1 MSVLE
6 SRDYQAARERI
17 TGNPIISMMAAGVV
31 TVPLAELAHQDGTP
45 RSRLQP
51 YPPAAHRH
59 LGLIAEAVL
68 AERTAMREAVASTMA
83 PPGTDPESAEVT
95 RIIERLR
102 AAESAVASARQ
113 TGAIARPGPRP
124 APAAQSRPAR
134 GRNHPMT
141 AGKTVRPPAGTARAD
156 KASGAAGTG
165 SANVGSSRS
174 AGLTSLRQKSS
185 NSDSGTCARPPVSRL
200 RSRQPS
206 QHGAN
211 ARDHAMSRLRLP
223 GLRRSRSPSWHLA
236 RRRCWCTTAAGVR
249 YCPRSQSGAIAT
261 APGHAATPTAFS
273 RACRKR
279 HSADMGFVEATS

>member
-1 MSVLE
+1 MTALE
-6 SRDYQAARERI
+6 SPDYQIARDRI
-17 TGNPIISMMAAGVV
+17 KGNPVITKMAAGVA
-31 TVPLAELAHQDGTP
+31 TVPLAELADDDGTP
-45 RSRLQP
+45 RCEFLQQANRAFDTPRRRTRATPPTSRT
-51 YPPAAHRH
+51 R
-59 LGLIAEAVL
+59 
-68 AERTAMREAVASTMA
+68 RTAPA
-83 PPGTDPESAEVT
+83 PRADRRGGARRARSDPRGGRIRHGRT
-95 RIIERLR
+95 RHRRNPPRDPDHR
-102 AAESAVASARQ
+102 ADAGRRD
-113 TGAIARPGPRP
+113 TRGDRPRDRSHRPAGRP

-141 AGKTVRPPAGTARAD
+141 AGKTVRPPADTARAD

-185 NSDSGTCARPPVSRL
+185 NSDSGTCARPPLSRL

-236 RRRCWCTTAAGVR
+236 RRRCWCTTAAG
-249 YCPRSQSGAIAT
+249 
-261 APGHAATPTAFS
+261 
-273 RACRKR
+273 
-279 HSADMGFVEATS
+279 